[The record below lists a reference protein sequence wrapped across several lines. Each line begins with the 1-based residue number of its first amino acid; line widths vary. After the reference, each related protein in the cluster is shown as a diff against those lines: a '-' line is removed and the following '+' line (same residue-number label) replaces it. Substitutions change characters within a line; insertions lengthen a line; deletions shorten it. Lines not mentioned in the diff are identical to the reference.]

1 MILSRRKFG
10 KLAGVIA
17 VLPPLDAMA
26 ANLQRLHLG
35 PAKAPLVLDKGPAT
49 DVWAY
54 NAQVPGPL
62 LRYQQGDRLRIE
74 VENGLQE
81 ATTVHWHGL
90 RPPVEMDGVPYL
102 SHPPIEP
109 GQRFLYEFDLLD
121 AGTFWYHPHLNS
133 SEQLGRGL
141 HGVLI
146 VDEPSPPAVDR
157 DLIWVLDDWR
167 LDQQAQV
174 APFGGNM
181 HDASHAGRIGNAIT
195 VNGSIE
201 ETFQV
206 FAGERVRLRLVNV
219 ANARNFALRFDRLEP
234 WLIALDGQPI
244 EPHRLPGERV
254 LLGAG
259 QRADLIIDMTGEP
272 GDHQVVVDD
281 AYGRDYAFE
290 MMQLVY
296 AEEPAIGLAGSGDP
310 IPLPPNPIA
319 EPDLANAERH
329 KLIFEGGAM
338 GGLSGAMMDG
348 TYRNMRELAQAGKLW
363 AINGSVIGNAY
374 QDPPLLTLQMG
385 RTCILELENRTA
397 FPHPI
402 HLHGHGFRVISKNG
416 VAIGR
421 PPMRDTTLLM
431 PDERQ
436 EIAFV
441 ADNPGNWMLHCHVL
455 EHQETAMMGVVNVS

>member
-1 MILSRRKFG
+1 MKLSRRNFG
-10 KLAGVIA
+10 KLASA
-17 VLPPLDAMA
+17 LTVLPPLDAFA
-26 ANLQRLHLG
+26 ATPYRLRLG
-35 PAKAPLVLDKGPAT
+35 PADVPLVLDKGPRTA
-49 DVWAY
+49 VWAF

-62 LRYQQGDRLRIE
+62 LRFRQGERLLVE

-90 RPPVEMDGVPYL
+90 RPPASMDGVPYL

-109 GQRFLYEFDLLD
+109 GQRFLYDFDLLD

-141 HGVLI
+141 HGALI
-146 VDEPSPPAVDR
+146 VDEISPPEVDR
-157 DLIWVLDDWR
+157 DVLWVLDDWR
-167 LDQQAQV
+167 LDQEAQI

-206 FAGERVRLRLVNV
+206 FSGERVRLRLVNV
-219 ANARNFALRFDRLEP
+219 ANARNFGLRFDRLEP
-234 WLIALDGQPI
+234 WLIALDGQPTS
-244 EPHRLPGERV
+244 PRRLPGNRV

-272 GDHQVVVDD
+272 GQRQVVIDD

-296 AEEPAIGLAGSGDP
+296 AEEPVGGLAGSGDP
-310 IPLPPNPIA
+310 AALPANPIA
-319 EPDLANAERH
+319 EPDLANAETH
-329 KLIFEGGAM
+329 SLIFEGGAM
-338 GGLSGAMMDG
+338 GGLKGAMMDG

-363 AINGSVIGNAY
+363 AINGAVIGDAY
-374 QDPPLLTLQMG
+374 KDPPLLALKQDRSYVLQ
-385 RTCILELENRTA
+385 LENRTA

-402 HLHGHGFRVISKNG
+402 HLHGHGFRVISRNG
-416 VAIGR
+416 ETMDP

-441 ADNPGNWMLHCHVL
+441 ADNPGQWMLHCHIL
-455 EHQETAMMGVVNVS
+455 EHQETAMMGVVSVS